1 MVIAAYILGVIT
13 LFMLAF
19 IIVIHSLFR
28 KASYNHGQQRD
39 ALILL
44 GSPQKKM
51 GICHQFY
58 ANE

>member
-28 KASYNHGQQRD
+28 KASYNHGHKEM
-39 ALILL
+39 L
-44 GSPQKKM
+44 
-51 GICHQFY
+51 
-58 ANE
+58 